1 MALNNIKSETI
12 VENLFKEL
20 DFIILR
26 SKAIRLSV
34 KGTNNINLKK
44 RLKKEFMTLNY
55 RLFNIQKTII
65 DIYKFTDDEVS
76 LSGLLL
82 EKCKRI
88 NSQVYDN
95 RELFFT

>member
-1 MALNNIKSETI
+1 MSLNNIKSETI

-34 KGTNNINLKK
+34 KSTNNINLKK
-44 RLKKEFMTLNY
+44 RLKKEFMNLNC
-55 RLFNIQKTII
+55 RLVNIQTTII
-65 DIYKFTDDEVS
+65 DIYKFTNVKVS

-82 EKCKRI
+82 EKYKRI
-88 NSQVYDN
+88 NSQIYDN
-95 RELFFT
+95 KLFFT

>member
-44 RLKKEFMTLNY
+44 RLKKEFMTLNH

-82 EKCKRI
+82 EKFKRI

>member
-1 MALNNIKSETI
+1 MALNNVKSETI

-26 SKAIRLSV
+26 SRAIRLSV
-34 KGTNNINLKK
+34 QGTNNISLKN
-44 RLKKEFMTLNY
+44 RLKKEFMALNC
-55 RLFNIQKTII
+55 RLVNIQSTIL
-65 DIYKFTDDEVS
+65 DIYKFTNVEVS

>member
-1 MALNNIKSETI
+1 MALNNVQSETI

-34 KGTNNINLKK
+34 KSTNNINLKK
-44 RLKKEFMTLNY
+44 RLKKEFMSLNC
-55 RLFNIQKTII
+55 RLFNIQTTII
-65 DIYKFTDDEVS
+65 DIYKFTNDEVS

-82 EKCKRI
+82 EKFKRI

>member
-1 MALNNIKSETI
+1 MALNNVKSETI

-44 RLKKEFMTLNY
+44 RLKKEFMSLNC
-55 RLFNIQKTII
+55 RLFNIQSTII
-65 DIYKFTDDEVS
+65 DIYKFTNVKVS

-82 EKCKRI
+82 EKYKRI
-88 NSQVYDN
+88 NSQIYDN
-95 RELFFT
+95 KLFFT

>member
-82 EKCKRI
+82 EKFKRI